1 MNKRWFLLGYTGGV
15 LTGYWGVCQ
24 VEQQSI
30 MNTNKTRDQV
40 KLLQQDN
47 QALTAFLQSQ
57 QDVIHGLELK
67 TRCSG
72 EYKSQQNAQDTQNTQ
87 NTQANQPPNLPIW
100 HTHHRGIPS
109 TFKPSPTIIK

>member
-1 MNKRWFLLGYTGGV
+1 MNKRWFLLGYAGGV

-57 QDVIHGLELK
+57 QDVIHGLKLK

-72 EYKSQQNAQDTQNTQ
+72 EFKSQQNAQ
-87 NTQANQPPNLPIW
+87 NTQAPNLPIW
-100 HTHHRGIPS
+100 DTHHKWIPS